1 MARAKKMIRKSER
14 EALKERR
21 RSGEFK
27 QDKKDAQATGLSRGE
42 ARRRA
47 KRLSRV
53 QALADRKAMRDDM
66 ADKRE
71 EDASISKMF
80 ADRRRM
86 EAKRGGQKLAYEGKS
101 AASPAKQREM
111 APGGTPTKKLIGSEK
126 VTFDK
131 AKGMF
136 KIVSADGY
144 VRYSKSKP
152 AMYGA
157 KVKVKKAEKGAALKS
172 VPSKAKGLS
181 KLPKGV
187 RNKMGY
193 MQDGGKLKSKSFG
206 VLKSDANK
214 AKKAGPKLENKP
226 PYSRNGINYT
236 WDRKQGVYVG
246 DLGDNYA
253 VKKMKDGGKVVK
265 RGMEQRPAK
274 PFRTMKEIEDRRNE
288 EKKAK
293 RLIKK

>member
-1 MARAKKMIRKSER
+1 MIRKSER